1 MTAVTTPRTK
11 VQDLFPSAQRL
22 PPMPPASMNPV
33 LDAASRCFA
42 RYGVRR
48 TSVQDVAKEMGVNR
62 TTVYR
67 VVGNIEKVAVTLAIR
82 ESYRLLLQRA
92 PARLSGPI
100 TPEVIIDILAVAVS
114 DAREHPV
121 LAKVLE
127 DERELVG
134 SLMAEY
140 SSTLFPEIAKIIE
153 PLLAAAIEAGQVADR
168 DPLILAEWLVRILA
182 SVIVVPPL
190 GELNAFLS
198 TVLIPV
204 LTPEKSR

>member
-1 MTAVTTPRTK
+1 MTAVTTPRTN
-11 VQDLFPSAQRL
+11 VQDLFPNAQRL

-42 RYGVRR
+42 RYGVKR
-48 TSVQDVAKEMGVNR
+48 TSVQDVAREMGVNR

-67 VVGNIEKVAVTLAIR
+67 VVGNIEKVAITLIIR
-82 ESYRLLLQRA
+82 DSYRLLLQRA

-100 TPEVIIDILAVAVS
+100 TPEVIIDIMAVAVA
-114 DAREHPV
+114 DARAHPV
-121 LAKVLE
+121 LTKVLA

-140 SSTLFPEIAKIIE
+140 SETLFPEIAKIME
-153 PLLAAAIEAGQVADR
+153 PLLAAAIEAGQIEDR
-168 DPLILAEWLVRILA
+168 DPLVVAEWLVRILA

-190 GELNAFLS
+190 GDLETFLS

-204 LTPEKSR
+204 LTPGRSR